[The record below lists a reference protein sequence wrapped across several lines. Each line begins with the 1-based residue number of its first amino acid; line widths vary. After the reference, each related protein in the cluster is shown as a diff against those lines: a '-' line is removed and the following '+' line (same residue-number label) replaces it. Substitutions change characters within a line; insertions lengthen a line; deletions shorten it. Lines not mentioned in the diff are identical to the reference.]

1 MRKKTYNIN
10 FESRKQGHTM
20 GKEFFTGKLFSKTS
34 AIDWIPMVKV
44 TYVPFFHFSFFF
56 LSSNNTKFRFQ
67 SKKKDWTSISSTEGH
82 RKCRCIHRII
92 VNRCPTAHVT
102 VFVQIVKRPF
112 KIWVVF
118 KNNPCIIHKQKS

>member
-56 LSSNNTKFRFQ
+56 YLRTIQNLGFNQR
-67 SKKKDWTSISSTEGH
+67 KKIEHQFPQRRDTGNVAVSIGS
-82 RKCRCIHRII
+82 
-92 VNRCPTAHVT
+92 
-102 VFVQIVKRPF
+102 
-112 KIWVVF
+112 
-118 KNNPCIIHKQKS
+118 